1 MKKRVARE
9 TIKIPE
15 NIDVSVD
22 QNNVSVKGPLG
33 TLERSFF
40 NTPVD
45 IRREN
50 SEILI
55 EAFWPD
61 KKRMALVGTVKSHIG
76 NMLTGVTK
84 GFTYKLKI
92 VYAHFPMNVKVANE
106 EVLVE
111 NFGGE
116 RMPRKIRIPGTV
128 KAEVAG
134 DDIVVQGVDLEE
146 VSQAAADIQQATLI
160 RKKDPR
166 VFLDGIYIYDRGKG
180 S

>member
-22 QNNVSVKGPLG
+22 QNTVSVKGPLG
-33 TLERSFF
+33 KLERSFY
-40 NTPVD
+40 NTPVN
-45 IRREN
+45 IRRE
-50 SEILI
+50 SDEILI

-116 RMPRKIRIPGTV
+116 RRPRKIVIPSTV

-134 DDIVVQGVDLEE
+134 DDIVVKGIDLEE
-146 VSQAAADIQQATLI
+146 VSQAAANIQQATLI
-160 RKKDPR
+160 KKKDPR

>member
-15 NIDVSVD
+15 NIDVNVD
-22 QNNVSVKGPLG
+22 QNTISVKGPLG
-33 TLERSFF
+33 KLERSFF
-40 NTPVD
+40 NAPVD

-50 SEILI
+50 GEVLI

-61 KKRMALVGTVKSHIG
+61 KKRMALVGTVKSHID

-116 RMPRKIRIPGTV
+116 RQPRKIRIPSTV

-134 DDIVVQGVDLEE
+134 DDVVVQGIDLEE
-146 VSQAAADIQQATLI
+146 VSQAAANIQQATLI
-160 RKKDPR
+160 KKKDPR